1 MFNNPE
7 TLTAILSFAC
17 EKLTNLSDNYIGNTE
32 VRGTSLLRSP
42 LGLGKSDLISQVTI
56 SAELISYNLLYTEQI
71 WDCLLVTLI
80 ARWLHYWVDNNA
92 RYNCIMDDSWFNT
105 KLCITVN
112 TTVYVRDCAGKLT
125 TYLFLCTLTGF
136 LPLPAPWAVLS
147 FPPAPHSLRLPCLP
161 GWHSLSTAGSP
172 PSPTRTK
179 TRQRG
184 WVEHQM

>member
-71 WDCLLVTLI
+71 WDCVMVTLI
-80 ARWLHYWVDNNA
+80 ARWLHY
-92 RYNCIMDDSWFNT
+92 
-105 KLCITVN
+105 
-112 TTVYVRDCAGKLT
+112 
-125 TYLFLCTLTGF
+125 
-136 LPLPAPWAVLS
+136 
-147 FPPAPHSLRLPCLP
+147 
-161 GWHSLSTAGSP
+161 
-172 PSPTRTK
+172 
-179 TRQRG
+179 
-184 WVEHQM
+184 